1 MALSE
6 LMTSIQNKKLM
17 EHNKKVII
25 VNINAF
31 YDNIIKQFDKQYYD
45 KFDLYPRE
53 KLYYVINDVRDI
65 E

>member
-1 MALSE
+1 
-6 LMTSIQNKKLM
+6 MTSIQNKKLM